1 MDDAI
6 PCAKSSER
14 SAWYVE
20 PNLHDVC
27 LAGWLVACGS
37 RGFSLH
43 HRQITRAGSHRG
55 FGGRIVFDLRA
66 DAVPWRSDNPVA
78 RTPKIKVRVP
88 R

>member
-1 MDDAI
+1 MLFHA
-6 PCAKSSER
+6 PSLR
-14 SAWYVE
+14 SAARGMW
-20 PNLHDVC
+20 NLIFTMC
-27 LAGWLVACGS
+27 AWLGGWLRVAPED
-37 RGFSLH
+37 SLCIIG
-43 HRQITRAGSHRG
+43 RSLVQVHRG

>member
-1 MDDAI
+1 VAPEDSLCI
-6 PCAKSSER
+6 IGR
-14 SAWYVE
+14 S
-20 PNLHDVC
+20 
-27 LAGWLVACGS
+27 LV
-37 RGFSLH
+37 
-43 HRQITRAGSHRG
+43 QVHRG